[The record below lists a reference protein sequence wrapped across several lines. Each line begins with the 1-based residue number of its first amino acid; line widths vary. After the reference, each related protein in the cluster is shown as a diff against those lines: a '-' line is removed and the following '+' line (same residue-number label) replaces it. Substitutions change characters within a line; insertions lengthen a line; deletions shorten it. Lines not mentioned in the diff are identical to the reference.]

1 MRIELVESQPHWPQL
16 YEEEIRRLLSL
27 IGPLV
32 ARTEHIG
39 STVVPGLAAKPVIDV
54 QVGVHDLQAFD
65 AAAGSS
71 LLTDGG
77 YQHFAHY
84 EAAIP
89 FRRFFVREEGETRQA
104 NIHLVAVDHPWFRR
118 HITLRDYLRASP
130 DARNRYQFVKQELAR
145 CDWPTTNDY
154 AAAKTDIVLTL
165 EEEAFRHF
173 ALPEPERELL
183 RSSRV

>member
-1 MRIELVESQPHWPQL
+1 MRIILEESQPGWPRQFD
-16 YEEEIRRLLSL
+16 EEVKRIRGL
-27 IGPLV
+27 IGPMI
-32 ARTEHIG
+32 ARLEHIG
-39 STVVPGLAAKPVIDV
+39 STAIPGLAAKPVIDV

-65 AAAGSS
+65 AASGIR

-89 FRRFFVREEGETRQA
+89 FRRFFVREEGDTRLA

-130 DARNRYQFVKQELAR
+130 DARRRYQFVKQELAR

-173 ALPEPERELL
+173 SLLDTERELL